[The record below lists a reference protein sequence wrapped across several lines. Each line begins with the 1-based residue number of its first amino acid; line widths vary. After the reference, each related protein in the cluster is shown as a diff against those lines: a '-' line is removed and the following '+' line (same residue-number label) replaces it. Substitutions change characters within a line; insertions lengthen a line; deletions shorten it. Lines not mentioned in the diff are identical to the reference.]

1 MFVITYE
8 LLELLC
14 DPEAGEGGEEEA
26 QQDAGLVQTHLR
38 SNQYKHLKKKHKTRV
53 LIEVI

>member
-38 SNQYKHLKKKHKTRV
+38 SNQYKHLKKKHNMLGADT
-53 LIEVI
+53 